1 MSFVTNRIIRSSC
14 KQTAE
19 QNAFVVRSIGG
30 PLNQSSE
37 KAVQLESS
45 DLRPDF
51 IKQKSG
57 GAR

>member
-1 MSFVTNRIIRSSC
+1 MSFRTSRNISSSYE
-14 KQTAE
+14 QTVGHSASI
-19 QNAFVVRSIGG
+19 VRSIGG

-45 DLRPDF
+45 
-51 IKQKSG
+51 G

>member
-1 MSFVTNRIIRSSC
+1 MSFKINITNCVSC
-14 KQTAE
+14 KQTVGHSAS
-19 QNAFVVRSIGG
+19 AVGHIGG

-45 DLRPDF
+45 
-51 IKQKSG
+51 G

>member
-1 MSFVTNRIIRSSC
+1 MSFKTNIIICSSC

-19 QNAFVVRSIGG
+19 QNAFVVGHIGG

-45 DLRPDF
+45 A
-51 IKQKSG
+51 